1 MFVDVTQPIRS
12 RTARKSCCGESSK
25 EVASEEKSRDPKKVI
40 EAKNIRWK
48 ATKERERRRLSKV
61 KVAMMRRRE
70 RSRSLNPTLH
80 SPPSTLTLSP
90 SSRQDQ
96 PSSSPRNKSSCG
108 ASSIWNS
115 LSYNSTKQMKRNKFF
130 HYRSSSKKRFI
141 DSSLISKHS
150 DVTSAIS
157 VTSDDGLISSMSKAI
172 TPDGISNLFSGKS
185 LLSENAATEKA
196 SPTNKHTARKS
207 IRAGKSVR
215 APQTSGVSS
224 TVRDYLNAAENIEFQ
239 TNNMYT
245 QEEDLDSSPPQESK
259 PPSPQLFLPSILT
272 RPDSSTDTFS
282 QSPAPCAP
290 VKKKATARKSI
301 SSRL

>member
-1 MFVDVTQPIRS
+1 MFVDFTQPIRS

-130 HYRSSSKKRFI
+130 HYRSSSKKRF
-141 DSSLISKHS
+141 S

-157 VTSDDGLISSMSKAI
+157 GRSADGLICSMSKAI

-185 LLSENAATEKA
+185 LLSENAAT
-196 SPTNKHTARKS
+196 TNKHTARKS
-207 IRAGKSVR
+207 IRARKSVR

-245 QEEDLDSSPPQESK
+245 QEEDLDSSPSQESK